1 MEVDLISLEASQG
14 LKVKKSWLKTAIG
27 RGVSL
32 EVCANHPFN
41 SFDVI

>member
-1 MEVDLISLEASQG
+1 MEVDLISLDASQG

-32 EVCANHPFN
+32 EVCVDHPLNILDFM
-41 SFDVI
+41 